1 MVTSTTTSIGIGLSI
16 LLLHQSPHC
25 ITHGF
30 QTSGRSDCRSISQSN
45 YHSISKLQP
54 IKHKK
59 RHYCNTIIQLE
70 AQSSKNNDAID
81 VKIEEKTAGLAFE
94 DEDGENTSVSN
105 LVHKLCSNFALL
117 GIIVPNKSP
126 SR

>member
-16 LLLHQSPHC
+16 LLLHQSPHG
-25 ITHGF
+25 IHGF

-54 IKHKK
+54 TKKYKK

-70 AQSSKNNDAID
+70 AQSSKKNDAID
-81 VKIEEKTAGLAFE
+81 VKIEDKTAGLAFE
-94 DEDGENTSVSN
+94 DEDVENTSVSN
-105 LVHKLCSNFALL
+105 N
-117 GIIVPNKSP
+117 
-126 SR
+126 